1 MGAAVNIE
9 VDVIS
14 KYVEQSLAAVVE
26 RVATLEAKLEAL
38 AAK

>member
-14 KYVEQSLAAVVE
+14 KYVENSMAAVVA
-26 RVATLEAKLEAL
+26 RLDALEAKL